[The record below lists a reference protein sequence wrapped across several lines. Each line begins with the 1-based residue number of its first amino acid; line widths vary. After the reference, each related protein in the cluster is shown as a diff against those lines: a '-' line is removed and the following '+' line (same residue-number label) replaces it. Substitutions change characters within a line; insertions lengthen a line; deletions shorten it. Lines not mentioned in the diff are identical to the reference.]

1 MKTAERQSS
10 SAYRWALL
18 RIADVTAIPADKR
31 ADLDFMRS
39 AVSVARAYARGALDG
54 KEPPTPP
61 PLEGQLE
68 LTFEGDSQPT
78 NS

>member
-31 ADLDFMRS
+31 AD
-39 AVSVARAYARGALDG
+39 ARGALDG